1 MSAQPFRPP
10 EEDDPAVYATARESL
25 EKLLSTNDL
34 QSSCLSV
41 EPHDLRDIRDLR
53 CHFFGCL
60 GINRRL
66 QVLSNPKDPIWTQ
79 AEALETKDTEPI
91 QKNNS
96 KTPPVGFVDPDE
108 YQPGM
113 RYVTALSLQAELKR
127 ISVLRRTPAL
137 RGLVREVQRSLVAWR
152 EENKKNI
159 SNVERLRIDT
169 THFRLMMP
177 PGTPGSPRPPEGR
190 GVAVASAQEPG
201 PPLTKERRRNTN
213 LTQGSLTEHD
223 DFSRMLKKIVDDE
236 REKNKEAMPEDDPM
250 TSYELK
256 RDIKAQL
263 ILLERPRTLPSRA
276 ASVMGNV
283 MEPDWEDVGDEI
295 FKGRFP
301 DQQLSMFHLLNGVL
315 KGGKFNR
322 GKFERTD
329 KTTAEDE
336 HCPRKLR
343 YYHIPVNN
351 MQVSRNSF
359 LALNEEHDH
368 FGLYR
373 HDLGVEKRGM
383 VSLGVEYG
391 HNRCEPVPQT
401 DASTKIKPPSLKPPV
416 TPYKSVS
423 SGITT

>member
-1 MSAQPFRPP
+1 MSAQPLRSPQ
-10 EEDDPAVYATARESL
+10 EDDPAVYAAARESL

-41 EPHDLRDIRDLR
+41 EPHDLKDIRDLR

-66 QVLSNPKDPIWTQ
+66 QVLGNARDPIWAD
-79 AEALETKDTEPI
+79 AEALESRDTEPV

-96 KTPPVGFVDPDE
+96 KTPPVGSKDPDE

-152 EENKKNI
+152 DENKKNI
-159 SNVERLRIDT
+159 SNIEKLRIDT
-169 THFRLMMP
+169 THFRQMLP
-177 PGTPGSPRPPEGR
+177 PGTPGSTRQPEGR
-190 GVAVASAQEPG
+190 GAVAASAQDPG
-201 PPLTKERRRNTN
+201 PQLSRERRRNTN

-223 DFSRMLKKIVDDE
+223 DFSRLLKTIVDDE
-236 REKNKEAMPEDDPM
+236 RKRNKEDPPEDDPM

-263 ILLERPRTLPSRA
+263 ILLERPATNGSKAP
-276 ASVMGNV
+276 SVMGNV

-301 DQQLSMFHLLNGVL
+301 DQQVSMFHLLNGVL
-315 KGGKFNR
+315 KGGQLNR
-322 GKFERTD
+322 GKLERTF
-329 KTTAEDE
+329 KRNREDE
-336 HCPRKLR
+336 ICPRKLR

-351 MQVSRNSF
+351 MQVSQDYSILPSSINTF
-359 LALNEEHDH
+359 YPEE
-368 FGLYR
+368 GKW
-373 HDLGVEKRGM
+373 V
-383 VSLGVEYG
+383 
-391 HNRCEPVPQT
+391 T
-401 DASTKIKPPSLKPPV
+401 DV
-416 TPYKSVS
+416 
-423 SGITT
+423 

>member
-1 MSAQPFRPP
+1 MSSQPP
-10 EEDDPAVYATARESL
+10 EEDDTVVYATARESL
-25 EKLLSTNDL
+25 EKLLSANDL

-41 EPHDLRDIRDLR
+41 EPHDLREIRDLR
-53 CHFFGCL
+53 SHFFGCL

-66 QVLSNPKDPIWTQ
+66 QVLSDARDPIWAQ

-96 KTPPVGFVDPDE
+96 KTPPVGFIDPDE

-159 SNVERLRIDT
+159 SVVEKLRIDT

-190 GVAVASAQEPG
+190 RVAAGSAKDPA
-201 PPLTKERRRNTN
+201 PPLSRERRRNTN

-236 REKNKEAMPEDDPM
+236 REKNREPMPEDDPM
-250 TSYELK
+250 TSYEIK

-263 ILLERPRTLPSRA
+263 ILLERPRTSGSRA

-301 DQQLSMFHLLNGVL
+301 DQQVSMFHLLNGVL
-315 KGGKFNR
+315 KGGKLNR
-322 GKFERTD
+322 GKFERTI

-336 HCPRKLR
+336 FCPRKLR

-351 MQVSRNSF
+351 MQVSRLSLEYRGENGRTPTPQCDLAPISLMPDWIQV
-359 LALNEEHDH
+359 LAL
-368 FGLYR
+368 R
-373 HDLGVEKRGM
+373 
-383 VSLGVEYG
+383 
-391 HNRCEPVPQT
+391 
-401 DASTKIKPPSLKPPV
+401 
-416 TPYKSVS
+416 
-423 SGITT
+423 

>member
-1 MSAQPFRPP
+1 MSTQPSQSPA
-10 EEDDPAVYATARESL
+10 EDDPAVYATARDSM
-25 EKLLSTNDL
+25 EKLLSTNSL

-41 EPHDLRDIRDLR
+41 EPHDLQDIRDLR

-66 QVLSNPKDPIWTQ
+66 QVLSNDKDPIWEK
-79 AEALETKDTEPI
+79 AEELEKKDTEPV

-96 KTPPVGFVDPDE
+96 KSPPLGFIDPDE
-108 YQPGM
+108 NQPGM

-137 RGLVREVQRSLVAWR
+137 RGLVREVQRSLMAWR
-152 EENKKNI
+152 NENKKNI

-177 PGTPGSPRPPEGR
+177 PGTSGGPRPPEGR
-190 GVAVASAQEPG
+190 GAVAGSAQDPA
-201 PPLTKERRRNTN
+201 PPLTQERRRNTN

-223 DFSRMLKKIVDDE
+223 AFSQKLKKIVNDE

-250 TSYELK
+250 TTYELK

-263 ILLERPRTLPSRA
+263 ILLERPKTLGSRA
-276 ASVMGNV
+276 LSAMGNV

-301 DQQLSMFHLLNGVL
+301 DQQISMFHLFNETLQ
-315 KGGKFNR
+315 GGQVNR
-322 GKFERTD
+322 GKFERTV
-329 KTTAEDE
+329 KTTLEDE
-336 HCPRKLR
+336 LCPRRLR

-351 MQVSRNSF
+351 MQVSRIFF
-359 LALNEEHDH
+359 LSVKVGPRLW
-368 FGLYR
+368 
-373 HDLGVEKRGM
+373 
-383 VSLGVEYG
+383 
-391 HNRCEPVPQT
+391 VP
-401 DASTKIKPPSLKPPV
+401 ASTIRA
-416 TPYKSVS
+416 
-423 SGITT
+423 

>member
-1 MSAQPFRPP
+1 MSAQPLPSP
-10 EEDDPAVYATARESL
+10 TQEDHPAVYTAARESL

-41 EPHDLRDIRDLR
+41 EPHDLKDIRDLR

-66 QVLSNPKDPIWTQ
+66 QVLGNARDPIWAE
-79 AEALETKDTEPI
+79 AEALEGKDTEPI

-96 KTPPVGFVDPDE
+96 KTPPVGSKDPDE

-152 EENKKNI
+152 HENKKNI
-159 SNVERLRIDT
+159 SNVEKLRIDT
-169 THFRLMMP
+169 THFRQTLP
-177 PGTPGSPRPPEGR
+177 PTTPGTTRQQEGR
-190 GVAVASAQEPG
+190 GAEAASAKEPG
-201 PPLTKERRRNTN
+201 PQLSRERRRNTN

-223 DFSRMLKKIVDDE
+223 DFSRMLKTIVDDE
-236 REKNKEAMPEDDPM
+236 RKKNNEDPPEDDPM

-263 ILLERPRTLPSRA
+263 ILLERPTT
-276 ASVMGNV
+276 SVMGNV

-301 DQQLSMFHLLNGVL
+301 DQQVSMFHLLNGVL
-315 KGGKFNR
+315 KGGQLNR
-322 GKFERTD
+322 GKLERTL
-329 KTTAEDE
+329 KRNREDE
-336 HCPRKLR
+336 LCPRKLR

-351 MQVSRNSF
+351 MQVSQ
-359 LALNEEHDH
+359 H
-368 FGLYR
+368 FSVLPGSIHAFYS
-373 HDLGVEKRGM
+373 EK
-383 VSLGVEYG
+383 S
-391 HNRCEPVPQT
+391 
-401 DASTKIKPPSLKPPV
+401 K
-416 TPYKSVS
+416 
-423 SGITT
+423 

>member
-1 MSAQPFRPP
+1 MSGQPSRSP
-10 EEDDPAVYATARESL
+10 EEVDPAVYATARESL

-66 QVLSNPKDPIWTQ
+66 QVLSNPKDPIWAQ

-91 QKNNS
+91 QRNNS
-96 KTPPVGFVDPDE
+96 KTPPVGFIDPDE

-152 EENKKNI
+152 EENKNSINI
-159 SNVERLRIDT
+159 VEKLRIDT
-169 THFRLMMP
+169 THFRLMVP
-177 PGTPGSPRPPEGR
+177 PGTPGSPRQPEARRVTVG
-190 GVAVASAQEPG
+190 SAQDPG
-201 PPLTKERRRNTN
+201 PPLTKERRRTTN
-213 LTQGSLTEHD
+213 LTQGSFTEHD

-236 REKNKEAMPEDDPM
+236 REKNKEPMPEDDPM
-250 TSYELK
+250 TSYECK

-263 ILLERPRTLPSRA
+263 ILLERPRTSGSRA
-276 ASVMGNV
+276 ASIMGNV

-301 DQQLSMFHLLNGVL
+301 DQQVSMFHLLNGVL
-315 KGGKFNR
+315 KGGQVNR
-322 GKFERTD
+322 GKFERTV
-329 KTTAEDE
+329 KATAEDE
-336 HCPRKLR
+336 LCPRKLR

-351 MQVSRNSF
+351 MQVSRTVSPSPIKYYG
-359 LALNEEHDH
+359 H
-368 FGLYR
+368 FG
-373 HDLGVEKRGM
+373 
-383 VSLGVEYG
+383 
-391 HNRCEPVPQT
+391 
-401 DASTKIKPPSLKPPV
+401 
-416 TPYKSVS
+416 S
-423 SGITT
+423 S

>member
-1 MSAQPFRPP
+1 MSAQPFRAPH
-10 EEDDPAVYATARESL
+10 EDDPAVYAAARESL
-25 EKLLSTNDL
+25 ERLLSTNDL

-41 EPHDLRDIRDLR
+41 EPHDLKDIRDLR

-66 QVLSNPKDPIWTQ
+66 QVLSDARDPIWAQ
-79 AEALETKDTEPI
+79 AEALESKDTEPI

-96 KTPPVGFVDPDE
+96 KTPPVGSIDPDE

-137 RGLVREVQRSLVAWR
+137 RGLVREVQRSIVAWR
-152 EENKKNI
+152 DENRKNI

-169 THFRLMMP
+169 THFRLMLP
-177 PGTPGSPRPPEGR
+177 PGTPGSPRQPERR
-190 GVAVASAQEPG
+190 GVAAASAQEPG
-201 PPLTKERRRNTN
+201 PQLSKERRRNTN

-236 REKNKEAMPEDDPM
+236 REKNKEAPPQDDPM

-263 ILLERPRTLPSRA
+263 ILLERPRTSGSKA
-276 ASVMGNV
+276 SSVMGNV

-301 DQQLSMFHLLNGVL
+301 DQQVSMFHLLNGVL
-315 KGGKFNR
+315 KGGHLNR
-322 GKFERTD
+322 GKLERTD
-329 KTTAEDE
+329 KSTPEDE
-336 HCPRKLR
+336 LCPRKLR

-351 MQVSRNSF
+351 MQVGQLCFFESSR
-359 LALNEEHDH
+359 
-368 FGLYR
+368 
-373 HDLGVEKRGM
+373 
-383 VSLGVEYG
+383 
-391 HNRCEPVPQT
+391 
-401 DASTKIKPPSLKPPV
+401 I
-416 TPYKSVS
+416 
-423 SGITT
+423 ITLDFSQHKKTWCIPRFISWLLPH

>member
-1 MSAQPFRPP
+1 MSAQPP
-10 EEDDPAVYATARESL
+10 EEDDTAVYATARESL
-25 EKLLSTNDL
+25 EKLLSANDL

-41 EPHDLRDIRDLR
+41 EPHDLREIRDLR
-53 CHFFGCL
+53 SHFFGCL

-66 QVLSNPKDPIWTQ
+66 QVLSDARDPIWAQ

-96 KTPPVGFVDPDE
+96 KTPPVGSVDPDE

-159 SNVERLRIDT
+159 SVVEKLRIDT

-177 PGTPGSPRPPEGR
+177 PGPPGSPRPPEGR
-190 GVAVASAQEPG
+190 RVAAGSAKHPA
-201 PPLTKERRRNTN
+201 PPLSRERRRNTN

-236 REKNKEAMPEDDPM
+236 REKNREPTPEDDPM
-250 TSYELK
+250 TSYEIK

-263 ILLERPRTLPSRA
+263 ILLERPRTSGSRA

-301 DQQLSMFHLLNGVL
+301 DQQVSMFHLLNGVL
-315 KGGKFNR
+315 KGGKLNR
-322 GKFERTD
+322 GKFERTI

-336 HCPRKLR
+336 FCPRKLR

-351 MQVSRNSF
+351 MQVSRLSSLLLNQWYQHLGF
-359 LALNEEHDH
+359 LATRSGRQRK
-368 FGLYR
+368 FGL
-373 HDLGVEKRGM
+373 
-383 VSLGVEYG
+383 S
-391 HNRCEPVPQT
+391 RC
-401 DASTKIKPPSLKPPV
+401 STGS
-416 TPYKSVS
+416 
-423 SGITT
+423 

>member
-1 MSAQPFRPP
+1 MYVCQWIQRQPYSCDIMSGQPSRSP
-10 EEDDPAVYATARESL
+10 EEDDLAVYATARESL

-41 EPHDLRDIRDLR
+41 EPHELRDIRDLR

-66 QVLSNPKDPIWTQ
+66 QVLSNPNDPIWAQ

-91 QKNNS
+91 QRNNS
-96 KTPPVGFVDPDE
+96 KTPPVGSIPDE

-152 EENKKNI
+152 EENKKYI
-159 SNVERLRIDT
+159 SIVEKLRIDT
-169 THFRLMMP
+169 THFRLMVP
-177 PGTPGSPRPPEGR
+177 PGTPGSPRPPEPRRVTVG
-190 GVAVASAQEPG
+190 SAQEPG
-201 PPLTKERRRNTN
+201 PPLSKERRRNTN

-236 REKNKEAMPEDDPM
+236 REKNKEPMPEDDPM
-250 TSYELK
+250 TSYECK

-263 ILLERPRTLPSRA
+263 ILLERPPRPSGSRA

-301 DQQLSMFHLLNGVL
+301 DQQVSMFHLLNGVL
-315 KGGKFNR
+315 KGGLVNR
-322 GKFERTD
+322 GKFQRTD
-329 KTTAEDE
+329 KTAEDKL
-336 HCPRKLR
+336 CPSKLR

-351 MQVSRNSF
+351 MQVSRSPP
-359 LALNEEHDH
+359 LS
-368 FGLYR
+368 YQ
-373 HDLGVEKRGM
+373 V
-383 VSLGVEYG
+383 
-391 HNRCEPVPQT
+391 
-401 DASTKIKPPSLKPPV
+401 ASTL
-416 TPYKSVS
+416 
-423 SGITT
+423 